1 MVEIKAVTV
10 EVLYNILEW
19 IAEHKELSKDYEN
32 HFGHSIEAALEA
44 CERDIERNKRQWV
57 EK

>member
-1 MVEIKAVTV
+1 MIEVRAVPV
-10 EVLYNILEW
+10 EVLQQLLLW
-19 IAEHKELSKDYEN
+19 IAEHKELYEDYEN
-32 HFGHSIEAALEA
+32 HFGHSIETALEA